1 MGRQLAAALFVL
13 GLASSGCGSAAPP
26 VELTSQAD
34 GRTVELTMNQ
44 EVELTL
50 GTIGPGQYGN
60 PTISSPAIRFEGM
73 TFPAVQN
80 PGGPTQVFN
89 FRAVAAGTAVVT
101 IPHDTKPAPF
111 TLTLDCCAQ

>member
-1 MGRQLAAALFVL
+1 
-13 GLASSGCGSAAPP
+13 
-26 VELTSQAD
+26 
-34 GRTVELTMNQ
+34 MNQ

-50 GTIGPGQYGN
+50 GTVGPGQYGT

-101 IPHDTKPAPF
+101 IRHDTKPAPF
-111 TLTLDCCAQ
+111 TLTAWVCRLSSGLPGELAPGPSFAPGSSWTYL

>member
-1 MGRQLAAALFVL
+1 MGRQLAAALCLL
-13 GLASSGCGSAAPP
+13 GLASSGCGPAAPP

-34 GRTVELTMNQ
+34 GTIVELVMNQ

-50 GTIGPGQYGN
+50 GTVGPGQYGK

-73 TFPAVQN
+73 TFSAVQN

-89 FRAVAAGTAVVT
+89 FRAIAAGTAVIA
-101 IPHDTKPAPF
+101 IPHDTKPAAL